1 MYLTYRAYRWAR
13 NKYQERQQEDRDA
26 PPAPQTMSMEIP
38 LQQRSEPGTGY
49 VATTPETS
57 TSFEAPST
65 TPIDKNHRPTTTT
78 RDSKSKPKKPEL
90 TPEEKAERHRRQV
103 YRWKVVIG
111 LFAPFLLQSLDTTI
125 VASALPF
132 IAEDFNQLSQLNW
145 IVSVFNLTS
154 AAFLPFWAQIAD
166 TYGRHAT
173 LHTTVLLMAVGS
185 AICTAAP
192 TSSFAALLLGRAVQ
206 GVGAA
211 GVNICVRTILADRV
225 SLAEYAV
232 NWALFA
238 LINAVGFSVGPVVG
252 GYLTQASWRW
262 CFAINLP
269 VAVLAVVLV
278 VVVLRKELVGPQPVP
293 GLEGD
298 GRGPG
303 GRGGR
308 RRARFV
314 ARLWTVDYVGQ
325 LLFLFGLGLLILA
338 FTWAGGTYSW
348 GSAAVLAPLVIG
360 AVLSVAWV
368 FYEYSM
374 SPPHRMSRVF
384 PLQRAMVPWEL
395 IAKRDIS
402 LLFFVNFGIGAA
414 MFAIMYFMDLYFALV
429 EGQSASQAGTALLYY
444 LPGLGAGVYMAMFSV
459 NVWPRQTFYPLLL
472 GGITS
477 AVGITV
483 LAWAIKTRNTNL
495 VYGMM
500 ALTGH
505 GVGIR
510 LSPASMHGL
519 AYFPGST
526 AALTCLFSFAMPFGG
541 MIALTLM
548 STVFN
553 NKSGAAGMN
562 AKSGIMWA
570 FVAVIPIMWLCVLLT
585 TFLGNVWVNKEGDHE
600 VVNGAYLWSFVTRKR
615 LVREKRTR
623 DGAGSGGVIT
633 RTDTET
639 AVTGDFQKANRPA
652 ETV

>member
-1 MYLTYRAYRWAR
+1 MYLGYRWAR
-13 NKYQERQQEDRDA
+13 KRYQKRQQERNEA
-26 PPAPQTMSMEIP
+26 SLSPPTNSIEIP
-38 LQQRSEPGTGY
+38 LRSQSGPHAGHVTATG
-49 VATTPETS
+49 
-57 TSFEAPST
+57 APMSSGPPYT
-65 TPIDKNHRPTTTT
+65 ADINGNGPPTTTK
-78 RDSKSKPKKPEL
+78 DFKSKSEKPEL
-90 TPEEKAERHRRQV
+90 TPEAKAEKHHRRV
-103 YRWKVVIG
+103 YRWKVVLG

-125 VASALPF
+125 IASALPF
-132 IAEDFNQLSQLNW
+132 IAKDFNQISQLNW
-145 IVSVFNLTS
+145 IISVFNLTS

-166 TYGRHAT
+166 IYGRHAT
-173 LHTTVLLMAVGS
+173 IHTTIVLMAIGS
-185 AICTAAP
+185 AICTGAP
-192 TSSFAALLLGRAVQ
+192 TDAFAVLLLGRAVQ

-211 GVNICVRTILADRV
+211 GVNISVRTILADRV

-232 NWALFA
+232 NWTLFA
-238 LINAVGFSVGPVVG
+238 LISAVGFSVGPVIG
-252 GYLTQASWRW
+252 GNLTQASWRW

-269 VAVLAVVLV
+269 VAAVAVLLV
-278 VVVLRKELVGPQPVP
+278 VVFLRKELLGPQPLP
-293 GLEGD
+293 ELEG
-298 GRGPG
+298 R
-303 GRGGR
+303 GRGGLPGG

-314 ARLWTVDYVGQ
+314 ARLWTVDFVGQ

-360 AVLSVAWV
+360 AVLSVAWI

-374 SPPHRMSRVF
+374 ASPHMMSRVF

-402 LLFFVNFGIGAA
+402 LLFFVNFGLGVA
-414 MFAIMYFMDLYFALV
+414 MFAVMYFMDLYFALV
-429 EGQSASQAGTALLYY
+429 EDQSASQAGTALLYY

-459 NVWPRQTFYPLLL
+459 NVWPRQTLYPLLL

-483 LAWAIKTRNTNL
+483 LAWAINAQNINL

-526 AALTCLFSFAMPFGG
+526 AAITCLFSFALPFGG
-541 MIALTLM
+541 MIALTIM

-553 NKSGAAGMN
+553 NKSGTDDEN

-570 FVAVIPIMWLCVLLT
+570 FVALIPIMWLCVLLT
-585 TFLGNVWVNKEGDHE
+585 TFLGNVWVSKESDHE

-615 LVREKRTR
+615 LVREKRAR
-623 DGAGSGGVIT
+623 DGTSWDGSVT

-639 AVTGDFQKANRPA
+639 AVTGEHQKVSQPT

>member
-1 MYLTYRAYRWAR
+1 
-13 NKYQERQQEDRDA
+13 
-26 PPAPQTMSMEIP
+26 
-38 LQQRSEPGTGY
+38 
-49 VATTPETS
+49 
-57 TSFEAPST
+57 
-65 TPIDKNHRPTTTT
+65 
-78 RDSKSKPKKPEL
+78 
-90 TPEEKAERHRRQV
+90 
-103 YRWKVVIG
+103 
-111 LFAPFLLQSLDTTI
+111 
-125 VASALPF
+125 
-132 IAEDFNQLSQLNW
+132 
-145 IVSVFNLTS
+145 
-154 AAFLPFWAQIAD
+154 
-166 TYGRHAT
+166 
-173 LHTTVLLMAVGS
+173 MAVGS
-185 AICTAAP
+185 AVCTGAP
-192 TSSFAALLLGRAVQ
+192 TSAFGVLLLGRAVQ

-211 GVNICVRTILADRV
+211 GVNICVRVVLADRV

-232 NWALFA
+232 NWTLFA
-238 LINAVGFSVGPVVG
+238 LINAVGFSIGPVVG

-262 CFAINLP
+262 CFAINMP

-278 VVVLRKELVGPQPVP
+278 LVFLRKELVGPQPVP
-293 GLEGD
+293 GLQ

-303 GRGGR
+303 RGHQLGGK
-308 RRARFV
+308 RARFV

-348 GSAAVLAPLVIG
+348 GSAAVLAPLLIG

-395 IAKRDIS
+395 IAQRDIS

-459 NVWPRQTFYPLLL
+459 NVWPRQTVYPLLL

-483 LAWAIKTRNTNL
+483 LAWAVHARNTNL

-526 AALTCLFSFAMPFGG
+526 AAITCLFSFAMPFGG

-553 NKSGAAGMN
+553 NKSGSSDVDAT
-562 AKSGIMWA
+562 SGIMWA
-570 FVAVIPIMWLCVLLT
+570 FVAVIPFMWLCVLST

-600 VVNGAYLWSFVTRKR
+600 VAKGAYLWSLATRKR
-615 LVREKRTR
+615 LIREKRTR
-623 DGAGSGGVIT
+623 DGAGFGGVIV
-633 RTDTET
+633 RTDTEM
-639 AVTGDFQKANRPA
+639 AVSGEPPKASRPTEA
-652 ETV
+652 V